1 MEDMRDRKKIISAA
15 GAVVLIVIS
24 VITVIPLLKLGVYD
38 HPCADDFG
46 YSIQTYQVWQETHS
60 LGELIK
66 TAWSTSRDCI
76 YLRLCWHYSR
86 QFLVRHIMRLPYGL
100 RLEPSMEPI

>member
-46 YSIQTYQVWQETHS
+46 YSIQTYQVWQAS
-60 LGELIK
+60 
-66 TAWSTSRDCI
+66 
-76 YLRLCWHYSR
+76 
-86 QFLVRHIMRLPYGL
+86 
-100 RLEPSMEPI
+100 